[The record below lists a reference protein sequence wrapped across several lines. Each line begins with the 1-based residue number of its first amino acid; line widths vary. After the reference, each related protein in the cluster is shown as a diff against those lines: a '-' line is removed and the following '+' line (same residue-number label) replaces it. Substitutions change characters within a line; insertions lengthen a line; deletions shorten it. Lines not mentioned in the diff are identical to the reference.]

1 MVADHVG
8 ADLHRLTS
16 ELDKLLI
23 SLPENDRRVTPEIVE
38 REIGVSKDFN
48 AFELRSAIINRD
60 VFKANQIINYFD
72 SNPKSGS
79 LFTLLPMLFTYFQNL
94 MIAYYAPNRQNENEL
109 AKFLDLRGA
118 WAAREYITGM
128 RNYTGVKVMAIIE
141 KFKEVDAKIKG
152 LDNPSTP
159 VGELMKELIFLSFT
173 DAEERGGESRR
184 ALLRVFSA
192 GARFRFLPSLPPVS
206 RKQPTSV

>member
-1 MVADHVG
+1 
-8 ADLHRLTS
+8 
-16 ELDKLLI
+16 
-23 SLPENDRRVTPEIVE
+23 
-38 REIGVSKDFN
+38 
-48 AFELRSAIINRD
+48 
-60 VFKANQIINYFD
+60 
-72 SNPKSGS
+72 
-79 LFTLLPMLFTYFQNL
+79 FTLLPMLFTYFQNL

-118 WAAREYITGM
+118 WAAREYIIGM

-159 VGELMKELIFLSFT
+159 VGELMKELIFFYPSLMLKS
-173 DAEERGGESRR
+173 EVGESRR
-184 ALLRVFSA
+184 APAESFLSA
-192 GARFRFLPSLPPVS
+192 GARFRFRPSLPPVS